1 MSEGERA
8 AGGDRRADSA
18 TDGAASEAVRI
29 RPVDPGDAA
38 AIRDIYAPFV
48 EGTAVTFTDEVPS
61 IGEMREKV
69 RAKLAADTYPWYV
82 AEVDG
87 DGSENENESVVAY
100 AYGGAL
106 RERDAYQWAVETS
119 VYVDP
124 NAHRGGIGSALYERL
139 FETLRAQGYVAAY
152 AALGMPNPESVA
164 FHEAT
169 GFDHL
174 GTFPEAGFK
183 LGAWHDVEW
192 YRLALRDAPRDP
204 DPPRPVSTVDAAFL
218 DAE

>member
-1 MSEGERA
+1 MSDGERA
-8 AGGDRRADSA
+8 AGGDGRADGA
-18 TDGAASEAVRI
+18 TDGAAGEALRI

-48 EGTAVTFTDEVPS
+48 EGTAVTFSDEVPS
-61 IGEMREKV
+61 VEAMREKV
-69 RAKLAADTYPWYV
+69 RAKLAADAYPWYV
-82 AEVDG
+82 VETG
-87 DGSENENESVVAY
+87 EGVVGY
-100 AYGGAL
+100 AYGGTL

-124 NAHRGGIGSALYERL
+124 DAQRGGVGSALYERL

-192 YRLALRDAPRDP
+192 YRRALREAPADP
-204 DPPRPVSTVDAAFL
+204 DPPRPVSAVDPAFG
-218 DAE
+218 DE

>member
-1 MSEGERA
+1 MSDEDRASGEA
-8 AGGDRRADSA
+8 A
-18 TDGAASEAVRI
+18 DGLTL
-29 RPVDPGDAA
+29 RPVDPDDAA
-38 AIRDIYAPFV
+38 RIRDIYAPFV
-48 EGTAVTFTDEVPS
+48 EGTAVTFASEVPDVE
-61 IGEMREKV
+61 EMREEIQHK
-69 RAKLAADTYPWYV
+69 READDYPWYV
-82 AEVDG
+82 AETGG
-87 DGSENENESVVAY
+87 DGSGGEDGSVVGY
-100 AYGGAL
+100 AYGDAL

-124 NAHRGGIGSALYERL
+124 DAQRGGIGSALYERL

-174 GTFPEAGFK
+174 GTFPAAGFK

-192 YRLALRDAPRDP
+192 YRRPLREAPADP

-218 DAE
+218 GAE